1 MAATTDHDRPPTDR
15 PARRPIEPADLC
27 RLRQVVD
34 VAIHPDGGHVVAVI
48 GWPDAESDTNRAVLE
63 ACDVDGSGRR
73 RLSDG
78 HADRQP
84 RFSPDGR
91 RLVFLRGR
99 PKEPARVAIA
109 DWPSGEIT
117 EVATLPDGV
126 IDVQWAGPDRL
137 VLLAGSR
144 TPADEGV
151 DAGELARRPRILS
164 RLNYRFNGRGW
175 TDKPRQV
182 LVLDRPGSGSTPRP
196 IGSSGVDHG
205 AIAVAPDGRH
215 IAAVAAVGPD
225 HDVTGRND
233 VWLLDAGSLPEP
245 DRDAD
250 ADADTDTDADAD
262 AGAGADTDAPTGTGE
277 SAPEPVRLT
286 APGDKWFGLAWHPDG
301 TLVGFGM
308 IDRPKMGYSRV
319 HVIHV
324 PDGLLTGD
332 HVDNAPGPPPPLTQ
346 ADQNLVMGAA
356 VRSIVPVDGGF
367 LFPGLRRGRVAIDR
381 HGLGGDH
388 TAVHE
393 DAHQVT
399 AFDATADGSII
410 VGAVTSPTTPAELWR
425 LDGEPRRLLGL
436 NDDLLAALD
445 LAEVEEVTT
454 TAADGTEVHAFLA
467 RPPASAPAAD
477 PAGRPGLLYVHGGP
491 LGQYGLSFFDEFQM
505 AAACGYVVIG
515 GNPRGSDGYGEA
527 WARSIEGD
535 LGNLD
540 WIDVT
545 ALADHLATDDEVD
558 ADRLGIGG
566 GSYGGFM
573 TGWALARDRRFKA
586 GLVER
591 AVTSWTTMFGTSDIG
606 PWFTEATI
614 GASIEGDHEEV
625 RRQSPLTY
633 AADIEVPTLILHS
646 EEDWRCPI
654 EQAEQLF
661 AAIRRNGG
669 DAILVRFPGE
679 NHELSRSGIPSHRIE
694 RLQIVHEFYARHL
707 GGADFGTSHLE
718 GHGRPS

>member
-1 MAATTDHDRPPTDR
+1 MA
-15 PARRPIEPADLC
+15 L
-27 RLRQVVD
+27 
-34 VAIHPDGGHVVAVI
+34 HPDGEQVVVVI

-63 ACDVDGSGRR
+63 TCDVDGGGRR
-73 RLSDG
+73 RLTDG

-91 RLVFLRGR
+91 RLAFLRGR

-117 EVATLPDGV
+117 EVAKLPNGV
-126 IDVQWAGPDRL
+126 IDLQWAGPDRL
-137 VLLAGSR
+137 VLLAGR
-144 TPADEGV
+144 RADDADGV
-151 DAGELARRPRILS
+151 DDGELARRPRILS

-175 TDKPRQV
+175 TDTPRQV
-182 LVLDRPGSGSTPRP
+182 FALDRPGTGTAPRP
-196 IGSSGVDHG
+196 IGPSGVDHG

-215 IAAVAAVGPD
+215 VAAVAATEPD
-225 HDVTGRND
+225 HDLTGRND
-233 VWLLDAGSLPEP
+233 VWLLDAGPPAEP
-245 DRDAD
+245 DSDSDAD
-250 ADADTDTDADAD
+250 SDADGSDTGVQEGGGGNGGPEA
-262 AGAGADTDAPTGTGE
+262 TRPAPD
-277 SAPEPVRLT
+277 PVRLT
-286 APGDKWFGLAWHPDG
+286 APGEKWFGLAWHPDG
-301 TLVGFGM
+301 PLVGFGM
-308 IDRPKMGYSRV
+308 IDRPGMGYSRA

-332 HVDNAPGPPPPLTQ
+332 HVDHAPGPPPPLTT
-346 ADQNLVMGAA
+346 ADQNLVMGPGA
-356 VRSIVPVDGGF
+356 RGIVAVDGGF
-367 LFPGLRRGRVAIDR
+367 LLPGLRRGRVAVDR
-381 HGLGGDH
+381 HGLGGEH
-388 TAVHE
+388 TVVHE
-393 DAHQVT
+393 DRHQVT
-399 AFDATADGSII
+399 AFDATADGSVL
-410 VGAVTSPTTPAELWR
+410 VGAVTSPTRPAELWR

-436 NDDLLAALD
+436 DDDLLATLD
-445 LAEVEEVTT
+445 LAEVEEVTAT
-454 TAADGTEVHAFLA
+454 SADGTEVHGFLA

-477 PAGRPGLLYVHGGP
+477 PAGRPALLYVHGGP

-540 WIDVT
+540 WADVT
-545 ALADHLATDDEVD
+545 ALADHLAADADVD
-558 ADRLGIGG
+558 AERLGIGG

-573 TGWALARDRRFKA
+573 TGWVLARDRRFKA

-633 AADIEVPTLILHS
+633 ATDIDAPTLILHS

-679 NHELSRSGIPSHRIE
+679 NHELSRSGVPSHRIE

-707 GGADFGTSHLE
+707 GGADFETSHLE